1 MKRSAPNKKKV
12 MMGSLCLTYPTLSYG
27 NNTMK
32 NVIIRYKKKL
42 AIGIVIL
49 MGSILAFIILRME
62 KITVEEPHE
71 HAAGEHEHE
80 HENDNHAKGP
90 HGGRLLSEG
99 RFQVEIIMHEQGTPP
114 LFWVHVYD
122 KGKVIDPD
130 MVKLTIELHRLGGK
144 VDVINFKSESDHLCS
159 DRIIEEPHSFDVA
172 VVAEYNGHV
181 HRWEYSQIEGRI
193 ELTPEAIQSAG
204 IVVETAGSV
213 PMKSVL
219 ELPGEI
225 ELNADKVVHVV
236 PRVSG
241 VVTEVNKNLG
251 DTVSHGEVIAVL
263 DSREVAELKSG
274 YMASVKRAEL
284 ARATFE
290 RKERLWKQ
298 KISSE
303 RDYLVSRQA
312 LAEEEINLQ
321 TATQKLLALGFSQTD
336 LDSIPEMTGRGLTR
350 YELKAQFDGI
360 VIKKEIAVGEAIKAD
375 ADIYAIADL
384 RTVWVGV
391 TVYAKDLSVVR
402 VGQNV
407 TARSKIL
414 GLEANG
420 TLTYLG
426 PLVGEQTRTAQGR
439 VVIQNPEGRWRPG
452 LFVTVEIV
460 QEEVTVPVA
469 VSVDAIQTF
478 RDVSVVFVQYDNV
491 FEVRP
496 LELGRN
502 DGRWVE
508 VVRGL
513 SPGERYVARNSFI
526 LKADLGK
533 AGATHEH

>member
-1 MKRSAPNKKKV
+1 
-12 MMGSLCLTYPTLSYG
+12 
-27 NNTMK
+27 
-32 NVIIRYKKKL
+32 
-42 AIGIVIL
+42 
-49 MGSILAFIILRME
+49 
-62 KITVEEPHE
+62 
-71 HAAGEHEHE
+71 
-80 HENDNHAKGP
+80 
-90 HGGRLLSEG
+90 
-99 RFQVEIIMHEQGTPP
+99 
-114 LFWVHVYD
+114 
-122 KGKVIDPD
+122 
-130 MVKLTIELHRLGGK
+130 
-144 VDVINFKSESDHLCS
+144 
-159 DRIIEEPHSFDVA
+159 
-172 VVAEYNGHV
+172 
-181 HRWEYSQIEGRI
+181 
-193 ELTPEAIQSAG
+193 
-204 IVVETAGSV
+204 
-213 PMKSVL
+213 
-219 ELPGEI
+219 
-225 ELNADKVVHVV
+225 
-236 PRVSG
+236 
-241 VVTEVNKNLG
+241 
-251 DTVSHGEVIAVL
+251 
-263 DSREVAELKSG
+263 
-274 YMASVKRAEL
+274 MASVKRAEL

-478 RDVSVVFVQYDNV
+478 RDVSVVFVQYGNV
-491 FEVRP
+491 FEARP